1 MKKQTT
7 PAETMMEAQNKLVET
22 MSANAMKAMEI
33 FRMDDAWSKKGRE
46 LMESYMKEQRELTE
60 KMMQP
65 ATFEKGVEGVT
76 EQMMH
81 AMQLQWDYA
90 RKTMDFYRDAMMAM
104 SEPKAEN
111 PWMRMF
117 EICNDTMSAMMD
129 TAKKNMEAMRPAQW
143 N

>member
-1 MKKQTT
+1 MKKQAN

-33 FRMDDAWSKKGRE
+33 FRMEDTWSKKGRE
-46 LMESYMKEQRELTE
+46 LMESYMKEQRELAE

-65 ATFEKGVEGVT
+65 ATFEKGMEGVT

-81 AMQLQWDYA
+81 AMQVQWDYA

-104 SEPKAEN
+104 AEPKAEN
-111 PWMRMF
+111 PFMRMF
-117 EICNDTMSAMMD
+117 EIGNDTMHAMMD
-129 TAKKNMEAMRPAQW
+129 AMKKNMEAMRPAQW

>member
-1 MKKQTT
+1 MKKQAT

-33 FRMDDAWSKKGRE
+33 FRMEDTWSKKGRE
-46 LMESYMKEQRELTE
+46 LMETYMKEQRELAE

-65 ATFEKGVEGVT
+65 ATFEKGMEGVT

-81 AMQLQWDYA
+81 AMQMQMDYA

-104 SEPKAEN
+104 AEPKAEN
-111 PWMRMF
+111 PFMRMF
-117 EICNDTMSAMMD
+117 EIGNDTMHAMMD
-129 TAKKNMEAMRPAQW
+129 AMKKNMEAMRPAQW